1 MDKLE
6 VIKKPI
12 EKELSEFKAIFD
24 ASLKSS
30 TPLLDEVLGYIK
42 QRNGKMMRPI
52 LVLLMANFM
61 VELTIPPF
69 MLRFRSS
76 CFILPVWYTMM
87 W

>member
-12 EKELSEFKAIFD
+12 EKELSEFKALFD

-52 LVLLMANFM
+52 LVLLMAKLYGGINDS
-61 VELTIPPF
+61 TF